1 MDSIAHMKCGHLL
14 IGLIIHLGMDMGMVG
29 IIGIDGI
36 IGIIGMV
43 GDTHTTIHHLIIGT

>member
-1 MDSIAHMKCGHLL
+1 
-14 IGLIIHLGMDMGMVG
+14 MDMDMVG
-29 IIGIDGI
+29 IVGIDGI